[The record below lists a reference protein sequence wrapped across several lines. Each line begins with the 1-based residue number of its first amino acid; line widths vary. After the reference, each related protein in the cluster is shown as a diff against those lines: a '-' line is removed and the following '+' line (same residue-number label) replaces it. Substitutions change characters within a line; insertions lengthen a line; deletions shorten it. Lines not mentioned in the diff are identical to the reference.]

1 MKKRENYGMR
11 IISNVALILLA
22 VMCIIPF
29 MTVISSSLTNED
41 MLVTYGY
48 NVIPRKFDI
57 SAYKTLFSNA
67 NTLINSYKVTIFV
80 TAVGTF
86 GAILVGSQFAYVIS
100 RKECVFAKYLSVYL
114 FITMLF
120 SGGMV
125 PWYILITRYLHLK
138 DSLWALIL
146 PCLVNAWNIFLLKSN
161 LSAVPNE
168 VIESARIEGA
178 GEFYIF
184 YKIVIP
190 MAASG
195 IATVA
200 IFIMLSFWNDW
211 YNNMLFITTPS
222 KYSLQYMLQNLMS
235 NIEAL
240 QIAQTTMGADV
251 GDIPKNSIR
260 MATCIAAAGPM
271 IFVFM
276 FLQKYFVRGITVGA
290 IK

>member
-1 MKKRENYGMR
+1 MKKRENYGIR

-120 SGGMV
+120 SGGMG

-146 PCLVNAWNIFLLKSN
+146 PCLVNACNIFLLKSN

-168 VIESARIEGA
+168 VIESARI
-178 GEFYIF
+178 Y
-184 YKIVIP
+184 
-190 MAASG
+190 
-195 IATVA
+195 
-200 IFIMLSFWNDW
+200 
-211 YNNMLFITTPS
+211 
-222 KYSLQYMLQNLMS
+222 
-235 NIEAL
+235 
-240 QIAQTTMGADV
+240 
-251 GDIPKNSIR
+251 
-260 MATCIAAAGPM
+260 
-271 IFVFM
+271 
-276 FLQKYFVRGITVGA
+276 
-290 IK
+290 

>member
-11 IISNVALILLA
+11 IISNIALILLA

-48 NVIPRKFDI
+48 NVIPRKFVI